1 MTLEITGKTQLI
13 CLLGSPVAHSV
24 SPAMHNM
31 AFSLL
36 GLDYAYLAFDVNE
49 AKLPE
54 AVKALRL
61 FNARGWNL
69 TMPDKTKMCELV
81 DELSPASRLMEA
93 VNTVVNDQGVLK
105 GYTTDGSG
113 YMRMLR
119 EFDVDIIGRK
129 LVLAGAGG
137 AARAIA
143 IQAALDGVGE
153 IVIFNRSVDKAVRI
167 ADDINR
173 HTDCKSA
180 AYSIADTAQLSRELR
195 DAALFTNATQIG
207 MEPRPDASVIE
218 DKALLHPDLVV
229 SDIVYNPRK
238 TKLLKMAEEQGCK
251 TVGGLGM
258 LLWQGADAFKLW
270 TGREMPVYQVQDK
283 YFK

>member
-1 MTLEITGKTQLI
+1 M
-13 CLLGSPVAHSV
+13 AHSV

-36 GLDYAYLAFDVNE
+36 GLDYAYLAFEVGE
-49 AKLPE
+49 TQLAE
-54 AVKALRL
+54 AVKGLKL
-61 FNARGWNL
+61 LNARGWNL
-69 TMPDKTKMCELV
+69 TMPNKTKMCELV
-81 DELSPASRLMEA
+81 DELSPASQLMEA
-93 VNTVVNDQGVLK
+93 VNTVVSENGVLK

-119 EFDVDIIGRK
+119 EYGVDVIHK
-129 LVLAGAGG
+129 KMVLAGAGG

-143 IQAALDGVGE
+143 IQAALDGVAE
-153 IVIFNRSVDKAVRI
+153 IVIFNRSLDKAVKI

-173 HTDCKSA
+173 HTGCIAS
-180 AYSIADTAQLSRELR
+180 AYSIADTAQLSKALES
-195 DAALFTNATQIG
+195 AALFTNATQIG
-207 MEPRPDASVIE
+207 MAPRSGQSVIE
-218 DKALLHPDLVV
+218 DKGLLHPGLVV
-229 SDIVYNPRK
+229 SDIVYNPRE

-270 TGREMPVYQVQDK
+270 TGHEMPVYDVQNK

>member
-1 MTLEITGKTQLI
+1 MVEITGTTQLI
-13 CLLGSPVAHSV
+13 CLLGSPVTHSV

-36 GLDYAYLAFDVNE
+36 GLDYAYLAFEVGE
-49 AKLPE
+49 TQLAE
-54 AVKALRL
+54 AVKGLKL
-61 FNARGWNL
+61 LNARGWNL
-69 TMPDKTKMCELV
+69 TMPNKTKMCELV
-81 DELSPASRLMEA
+81 DELSPASQLMEA
-93 VNTVVNDQGVLK
+93 VNTVVSEDGVLK

-119 EFDVDIIGRK
+119 EYGVDVIHK
-129 LVLAGAGG
+129 KMVLGGAGG

-143 IQAALDGVGE
+143 IQAALDGVAE
-153 IVIFNRSVDKAVRI
+153 IVIFNRSLDKAVKI

-173 HTDCKSA
+173 HTGCIAS
-180 AYSIADTAQLSRELR
+180 AYSIADTAQLSKALES
-195 DAALFTNATQIG
+195 AALFTNATQIG
-207 MEPRPDASVIE
+207 MAPRSGQSVIE
-218 DKALLHPDLVV
+218 DKSLLHPGLVV
-229 SDIVYNPRK
+229 SDIVYNPRE

-270 TGREMPVYQVQDK
+270 TGHEMPVYDVQNK

>member
-1 MTLEITGKTQLI
+1 MVEISGKTQLI

-24 SPAMHNM
+24 SPAMHNL

-36 GLDYAYLAFDVNE
+36 GLDYAYLAFDVGE
-49 AKLPE
+49 AQLSE
-54 AVKALRL
+54 AVKGLKL
-61 FNARGWNL
+61 LNARGWNL
-69 TMPDKTKMCELV
+69 TMPDKTRMCELV
-81 DELSPASRLMEA
+81 DELSPASKLMEA
-93 VNTVVNDQGVLK
+93 VNTVVNDNGVLK

-119 EFDVDIIGRK
+119 ESGVDMIK
-129 LVLAGAGG
+129 KKMVLAGAGG

-143 IQAALDGVGE
+143 IQAALDGVRE
-153 IVIFNRSVDKAVRI
+153 IVIFNRSLDKAVKI
-167 ADDINR
+167 ADDINT
-173 HTDCKSA
+173 HTRCSA
-180 AYSIADTAQLSRELR
+180 SAYSISDTTQLGRELQ
-195 DAALFTNATQIG
+195 DAAVFTNATQIG
-207 MEPRPDASVIE
+207 MAPHLDTSVIE
-218 DKALLHPDLVV
+218 DKNLLHPGLVV

-270 TGREMPVYQVQDK
+270 TGLEMPVREVQNK